1 MTAHPKSKS
10 KPKSKPKSKARRR
23 ARAPRPRARGDYL
36 LRLFVTGASP
46 RSARAIA
53 NIKAICENEGCGL
66 YLLEVVD
73 IYQQPELAR
82 TAQLLAAPTLVKAMP
97 PPERRL
103 VGDLSDRKRVLSS
116 LGLHAEER

>member
-1 MTAHPKSKS
+1 MTAKRPG
-10 KPKSKPKSKARRR
+10 ARR
-23 ARAPRPRARGDYL
+23 ARKKVPLSKPRPPSGYL
-36 LRLFVTGASP
+36 LRLFVSGASA

-53 NIKAICENEGCGL
+53 NIKAICDSHAYVL

-82 TAQLLAAPTLVKAMP
+82 TAQLVAAPTLVKTDP

-103 VGDLSDRKRVLSS
+103 VGDISDHARVLAG
-116 LGLHAEER
+116 LGLVGKGK

>member
-1 MTAHPKSKS
+1 VTVKRPAT
-10 KPKSKPKSKARRR
+10 RR
-23 ARAPRPRARGDYL
+23 ARKRVLRSKQPRAPKGYL
-36 LRLFVTGASP
+36 LRLFVSGASP

-53 NIKAICENEGCGL
+53 NIKAICDRANGI

-82 TAQLLAAPTLVKAMP
+82 TAQLVAAPTLVKTEP

-103 VGDLSDRKRVLSS
+103 VGDLSDHARVLAG
-116 LGLHAEER
+116 LGLAAKER

>member
-1 MTAHPKSKS
+1 MTAHPKSK
-10 KPKSKPKSKARRR
+10 PKPKSKARRR
-23 ARAPRPRARGDYL
+23 ARAPRAPRGGYL

-103 VGDLSDRKRVLSS
+103 VGDLSDRKRVVSS